1 MRFYFDTLNGGRCRD
16 SEGQELSSLE
26 EVQDEAVQALVDMGK
41 DELAH
46 IKSGRVSVK
55 VRDDSGKTV
64 LTASL
69 ILNIERRQ

>member
-16 SEGQELSSLE
+16 SQELSSLE

-69 ILNIERRQ
+69 ILNVERRQ